1 MVEEKFVE
9 ELKIGDKEAFKKLYN
24 EYAPKIYG
32 ILRNYVPPNEI
43 EDALQEVFLRI
54 LKGINNF
61 EGRSKLSTWIYRI
74 AVNVGKDYSK
84 KSNNIQEKTISM
96 ENDNYEEK
104 GDFQPSSDTN
114 VQKQALTELNYELI
128 LNIMEKLNEDE
139 RLIIKLRDIDGL
151 SYSEISEIMN
161 IPIGTV
167 KSKLHYARKK
177 LRKLIEEEKL
187 VWIQM
192 KKI

>member
-104 GDFQPSSDTN
+104 DDFQPSSDTN

>member
-187 VWIQM
+187 V
-192 KKI
+192 